1 MAGSASLGLKAA
13 VVCLAITAG
22 SLAATAFVS
31 AEAARPAR
39 MAAYALI
46 LAGTG
51 GVFWIFTRRVSRSL
65 AEVAE
70 VARAIADGDYRRRL
84 HLSPGGELA
93 TLAETVNHMARSIEA
108 QIATIT
114 DQKVQL
120 QAILDSMREGVMVL
134 DPAGRILVA
143 NPALTRMAPL
153 CENYVGRRP
162 IEVAQSPELQRACDQ
177 LLAEADPSPA
187 QAVTVEVEVAPGRF
201 YEVSMVRLAA
211 SRRNPGAVLVF
222 HDVTEARRLAS
233 IRRDF
238 AANVTHELRT
248 PLTSIKGYAE
258 TLLAATENL
267 DPDSRRFL
275 DVILR
280 NANHMSRMVED
291 ILDLARLEEEPSALP
306 IGAVADAGTALAEAV
321 RECEPL
327 AAARDLTLDIRIP
340 ADIPPV
346 ACDSGQLSQVWR
358 NLLENATRFGPK
370 GSKILLTAEE
380 GETVVTCG
388 VQDQGPGIPPEERE
402 RVFERF
408 YRVERHRSKAMGS
421 TGLGLAIVKHIV
433 ERHGGRVWADRGHGE
448 MTGAAFFFTLPRAE
462 TAGPTGSAP
471 ETDAP
476 AQPSTT

>member
-13 VVCLAITAG
+13 LVCLTITAG
-22 SLAATAFVS
+22 SLAASVFVP
-31 AEAARPAR
+31 EGLDQPAR
-39 MAAYALI
+39 LAAYGLI
-46 LAGTG
+46 LLATG
-51 GVFWIFTRRVSRSL
+51 AVFWGLTRGLSRSL
-65 AEVAE
+65 VEVAA

-93 TLAETVNHMARSIEA
+93 SLAENVNHMARSIEA

-120 QAILDSMREGVMVL
+120 QAILDGMREGVMVL
-134 DPAGRILVA
+134 DAAGRIKVA
-143 NPALTRMAPL
+143 NPALTRMAPISG
-153 CENYVGRRP
+153 NFIGRRP

-177 LLAEADPSPA
+177 LLAERDPAPGQS
-187 QAVTVEVEVAPGRF
+187 VTLDVEAAPGRF
-201 YEVSMVRLAA
+201 YEVSLVRLAA
-211 SRRNPGAVLVF
+211 SLKDPGAVLVF

-258 TLLAATENL
+258 TLLAASPEL
-267 DPDSRRFL
+267 DAERRRFL

-291 ILDLARLEEEPSALP
+291 ILELARLEEEPTDPAA
-306 IGAVADAGTALAEAV
+306 GVVADPGVALAEAV
-321 RECEPL
+321 RECEAL
-327 AAARDLTLDIRIP
+327 AAAKHLTLDIRVP
-340 ADIPPV
+340 ADIPPAV
-346 ACDSGQLSQVWR
+346 CDSGQLTQVWR

-370 GSKILLTAEE
+370 DSRILLQAAADVAT
-380 GETVVTCG
+380 VTCT
-388 VQDQGPGIPPEERE
+388 VQDQGPGIPPAERQ

-408 YRVERHRSKAMGS
+408 YRVERHRSKATGS

-433 ERHGGRVWADRGHGE
+433 ERHGGRVWVDRGHGE
-448 MTGAAFFFTLPRAE
+448 MTGAAFFFTLPRAH
-462 TAGPTGSAP
+462 
-471 ETDAP
+471 AP
-476 AQPSTT
+476 AEPATEPTT

>member
-13 VVCLAITAG
+13 FGCLAITAG
-22 SLAATAFVS
+22 SLVAA
-31 AEAARPAR
+31 AAVPAAAGRPAKL
-39 MAAYALI
+39 AAYGLI
-46 LAGTG
+46 LAAAGAI
-51 GVFWIFTRRVSRSL
+51 FWWLTRRLSRSL
-65 AEVAE
+65 AEVAA

-114 DQKVQL
+114 EQKIQL

-134 DPAGRILVA
+134 DAAGRIRVV
-143 NPALTRMAPL
+143 NPALARMAPISGSFT
-153 CENYVGRRP
+153 GRRP
-162 IEVAQSPELQRACDQ
+162 IEVAQSPELQKACDR
-177 LLAEADPSPA
+177 LLAERDPAPG
-187 QAVTVEVEVAPGRF
+187 QASGLEVEVAPGRF
-201 YEVSMVRLAA
+201 YEVSLVRLATGL
-211 SRRNPGAVLVF
+211 RETGAVLVF
-222 HDVTEARRLAS
+222 HDVTEARRLGS

-258 TLLAATENL
+258 TLLTASPDL
-267 DPDSRRFL
+267 DPEKRRFL
-275 DVILR
+275 DIILR

-291 ILDLARLEEEPSALP
+291 ILDLARLEEEPTAAA
-306 IGAVADAGTALAEAV
+306 IGAVAAPGAALAEAV

-327 AAARDLTLDIRIP
+327 AAARELTLDMRIP

-358 NLLENATRFGPK
+358 NLLENATRFGPN
-370 GSKILLTAEE
+370 GSKILLTAEADAQ
-380 GETVVTCG
+380 TVTCG
-388 VQDQGPGIPPEERE
+388 VQDQGPGIPPDERQ

-408 YRVERHRSKAMGS
+408 YRVERHRSKATGS

-433 ERHGGRVWADRGHGE
+433 ERHGGRVWVDRGHGE

-462 TAGPTGSAP
+462 TPGEPATGP
-471 ETDAP
+471 DD
-476 AQPSTT
+476 